1 MKQERLALLVF
12 HVCLIQGNI
21 NIPPIIIIIFETAL
35 KIPHLKSHENRQYQ
49 QIRSKTYLLEC
60 KLLKEIIPASLPA
73 YIIQENRPSLCYCA

>member
-21 NIPPIIIIIFETAL
+21 NIPPIIIIIFER
-35 KIPHLKSHENRQYQ
+35 PHLKSHENRQYQ

-73 YIIQENRPSLCYCA
+73 YILQENRPSLCYCA